1 MIRSAFKLNF
11 DDSLTGM
18 EDPTVKVAFQTYFI
32 SWFIGKRLI
41 SAEAFS
47 RRLTNSP
54 VKVNRLQFSLFFYI
68 IRIFLSG

>member
-11 DDSLTGM
+11 DNNLTGM

-54 VKVNRLQFSLFFYI
+54 VKAKQFTIQSIFYI
-68 IRIFLSG
+68 IRTFLSG